1 MVVVVAPVVNTI
13 TALIWVDIDRTG
25 VVVAAVVAN
34 LVRNMWEGNLMR
46 VRSYVLLCFDITII
60 FLLVGAP
67 INIKQ
72 WKDVLLGVGYSP
84 AFVFYLFYLSL
95 NDHDHDDQ

>member
-1 MVVVVAPVVNTI
+1 MVVVVAPVANTI

-34 LVRNMWEGNLMR
+34 LVRNMWEVNLGR
-46 VRSYVLLCFDITII
+46 VRSFNVLILRLLLFFTCWRTNQHQTVEGWYFGSRTLACICLHI
-60 FLLVGAP
+60 F
-67 INIKQ
+67 
-72 WKDVLLGVGYSP
+72 
-84 AFVFYLFYLSL
+84 FYLSL

>member
-1 MVVVVAPVVNTI
+1 MVVVAAPVVNTI

-46 VRSYVLLCFDITII
+46 VRSFNVLILRLF
-60 FLLVGAP
+60 
-67 INIKQ
+67 
-72 WKDVLLGVGYSP
+72 
-84 AFVFYLFYLSL
+84 FY
-95 NDHDHDDQ
+95 

>member
-34 LVRNMWEGNLMR
+34 LVRNMWEGNLGR
-46 VRSYVLLCFDITII
+46 VRSFNVLILRLFFFTCWRTNQHQTVEGCFFESRILACIC
-60 FLLVGAP
+60 F
-67 INIKQ
+67 
-72 WKDVLLGVGYSP
+72 
-84 AFVFYLFYLSL
+84 
-95 NDHDHDDQ
+95 

>member
-1 MVVVVAPVVNTI
+1 MLLERETMVVVVAPVVNTI

-46 VRSYVLLCFDITII
+46 VRSFNVLILRLF
-60 FLLVGAP
+60 
-67 INIKQ
+67 
-72 WKDVLLGVGYSP
+72 
-84 AFVFYLFYLSL
+84 FY
-95 NDHDHDDQ
+95 

>member
-25 VVVAAVVAN
+25 VVGAAVVAN

-46 VRSYVLLCFDITII
+46 VRSFNVLILRLF
-60 FLLVGAP
+60 
-67 INIKQ
+67 
-72 WKDVLLGVGYSP
+72 
-84 AFVFYLFYLSL
+84 FY
-95 NDHDHDDQ
+95 

>member
-46 VRSYVLLCFDITII
+46 VRSFNVLILR
-60 FLLVGAP
+60 L
-67 INIKQ
+67 
-72 WKDVLLGVGYSP
+72 
-84 AFVFYLFYLSL
+84 LFY
-95 NDHDHDDQ
+95 

>member
-34 LVRNMWEGNLMR
+34 LVRNMWEGHLGR
-46 VRSYVLLCFDITII
+46 VRSFNVLILR
-60 FLLVGAP
+60 L
-67 INIKQ
+67 
-72 WKDVLLGVGYSP
+72 
-84 AFVFYLFYLSL
+84 LFY
-95 NDHDHDDQ
+95 

>member
-46 VRSYVLLCFDITII
+46 VRSFNVLILRLF
-60 FLLVGAP
+60 
-67 INIKQ
+67 
-72 WKDVLLGVGYSP
+72 
-84 AFVFYLFYLSL
+84 FY
-95 NDHDHDDQ
+95 